1 MTLPTAPGSSPAFAA
16 ALDAMKGQLLIVL
29 VNRLGGN
36 IDIPV
41 GEIDDTGGWMMH
53 AAIDAA
59 TGTLNF
65 STTRKS

>member
-1 MTLPTAPGSSPAFAA
+1 MTLPTVPGSDPAFAA

-41 GEIDDTGGWMMH
+41 GEIDATGGWMMN
-53 AAIDAA
+53 AAIDQR
-59 TGTLNF
+59 TGTFNF